1 MDSAEKIDWQSSQ
14 SHLFLNPRLSVEE
27 STHLKNLFDTFN
39 VFPGHIWL
47 ASSGSS
53 QKSQDS
59 VKLIA
64 LSKNAF
70 LIAARSVNAH
80 LGLTAKDKWLQIL
93 PRFHVGGLSIEARE
107 FAGGAKV
114 IEASE
119 SLQQKWSPIEFQK
132 VCTEKEPTWVSLVPT
147 QVFDLVEHSIK
158 CPPTI
163 RRIVVGGGAL
173 SEDLYLKAKAL
184 GYSLLP
190 SYGMTETCAMIATAK
205 SGDDWFQT
213 KSVPIMGH
221 VQVRTTE
228 NQVLEISSPSL
239 LTGYAQIRNG
249 KFIFEDP
256 KNEMWYT
263 TSDRVHIE
271 GNQLKFLG
279 RVGDYV
285 KILGE
290 GVDLVRLRE
299 ILSKI
304 SGNKIEK
311 LFLTSKPDPRSGH
324 QLFLYSE
331 MTEAE
336 TTNLIEEFNSRVL
349 PYERITNYKADHR
362 LLRTALGK
370 VKTEQE

>member
-1 MDSAEKIDWQSSQ
+1 MDSTEKIDWQSSQ
-14 SHLFLNPRLSVEE
+14 SHLFLNPRISRSE
-27 STHLKNLFDTFN
+27 SAQLKSLFDTFN
-39 VFPGHIWL
+39 VFSGHIWL

-53 QKSQDS
+53 QKTQDS

-64 LSKNAF
+64 LSKKAF
-70 LIAARSVNAH
+70 LVAAQSVNTH
-80 LGLTAKDKWLQIL
+80 LDLTVKDKWLQIL

-107 FAGGAKV
+107 FVGGAKV
-114 IEASE
+114 IQASE
-119 SLQQKWSPIEFQK
+119 SLGQKWSPQEFQK
-132 VCTEKEPTWVSLVPT
+132 ICTENEPTWVSLVPT
-147 QVFDLVEHSIK
+147 QVFDLVEHQIK
-158 CPPTI
+158 CPSSI
-163 RRIVVGGGAL
+163 RGIVVGGGAL
-173 SEDLYLKAKAL
+173 GEDVYLKAKGL
-184 GYSLLP
+184 GYPLLP

-205 SGDDWFQT
+205 SGDEWLKT
-213 KSVPIMGH
+213 KSVPVLGH
-221 VQVRTTE
+221 IQVRTTKDH
-228 NQVLEISSPSL
+228 VLEISSPSL
-239 LTGYAQIRNG
+239 LTGFAQIRDG
-249 KFIFEDP
+249 KLIFEDP

-263 TSDRVHIE
+263 TSDRVRIQE
-271 GNQLKFLG
+271 NQLQFLG

-290 GVDLVRLRE
+290 GVDLVRLRQ

-304 SGNKIEK
+304 SGNKVEK

-336 TTNLIEEFNSRVL
+336 TKNLIEEFNSRVL

-370 VKTEQE
+370 VKIEQE